1 MHTNRIPSLSPG
13 YTLVELA
20 MTLLVIGLLASM
32 AASSYRDGLIK
43 TRRSE
48 AQASLTQLQLQQ
60 ERWRAVNPSYADA
73 SELGLAQQS
82 RDGRYEW
89 SVPVANATSY
99 VLRATAT
106 SIGAQNQDHQG
117 PIDCKVLE
125 VDQSG
130 QHHPN
135 ECWR

>member
-1 MHTNRIPSLSPG
+1 MRTNRIHPLSTG

-32 AASSYRDGLIK
+32 AVSSYRDSLIK
-43 TRRSE
+43 TRRGE

-60 ERWRAVNPSYADA
+60 ERWRALNPSYANA
-73 SELGLAQQS
+73 NELGLSQQP

-106 SIGAQNQDHQG
+106 SIGAQNRDHQW

-125 VDQSG
+125 VDQAG
-130 QHHPN
+130 QRHPS

>member
-1 MHTNRIPSLSPG
+1 MHTNPIHHSSG

-32 AASSYRDGLIK
+32 AVNSYRDSLIK

-60 ERWRAVNPSYADA
+60 ERWRALNPSYANA
-73 SELGLAQQS
+73 NELGLSAQS

-89 SVPVANATSY
+89 SVPIANATNY
-99 VLRATAT
+99 LLRATAT

-125 VDQSG
+125 VDQAG
-130 QHHPN
+130 QHHPS